1 MKEQGKMMKL
11 IDEICNFELVKMTE
25 LQQKKNLKVK
35 TGQKTFLLTL
45 NEIQ

>member
-1 MKEQGKMMKL
+1 MMKL

-35 TGQKTFLLTL
+35 TGQKTFFLTL